1 MKPIVPILLFVGGA
15 IALTVAKT
23 IKAAKELAF
32 KMSQFS
38 IYNLY
43 KNGNLVFR
51 AVCKIN
57 NPNNTPLHVQNIDF
71 GAYINAKVQNNG
83 GKITIVDQGKLLCSL
98 TDAVPFT
105 IAAGQ
110 VTQKEFYIEAKW
122 STIGDY
128 FGINVSSLI
137 NIFTGGLQA
146 KIQEVRDKL
155 TKLNILISGTVHAE
169 DFTLPI
175 NQLIQITNN

>member
-32 KMSQFS
+32 KMSKFS

-51 AVCKIN
+51 AVIKIN

-71 GAYINAKVQNNG
+71 GAYINAKVQDNG
-83 GKITIVDQGKLLCSL
+83 GKISVIDQGKLLCSL
-98 TDAVPFT
+98 TDTVPFT
-105 IAAGQ
+105 VAAGAQ
-110 VTQKEFYIEAKW
+110 TQKELFIEAKW
-122 STIGDY
+122 TTIADF
-128 FGINVSSLI
+128 FGINFSSLVS
-137 NIFTGGLQA
+137 IFTGGLQA

-155 TKLNILISGTVHAE
+155 LKLNILISGTVSAE